1 MIRKRDQNQTPKK
14 GTKSTNEYLTPM
26 KMLSPNEKSLMFISS
41 HVLCSVFCFKL
52 ENLNREKKNL

>member
-41 HVLCSVFCFKL
+41 YVLCSVFSFKL
-52 ENLNREKKNL
+52 